1 MIVKTHKRLC
11 AVAIATA
18 LALPLALSAQQTNP
32 PSTTPPPAAAPPP
45 GTVPVTSQTPAG
57 PGVDPT
63 APTAEKGKTP
73 HKKHKAKST
82 VPAPQQPA
90 PQ

>member
-1 MIVKTHKRLC
+1 MKMKVICHGLLF
-11 AVAIATA
+11 AVLAT
-18 LALPLALSAQQTNP
+18 PVALSAQQTNP
-32 PSTTPPPAAAPPP
+32 PSTTPPPVAAPPP
-45 GTVPVTSQTPAG
+45 GTVPITSQTPAG

-63 APTAEKGKTP
+63 APTAEKGKAH
-73 HKKHKAKST
+73 HKKHKAKAT

>member
-1 MIVKTHKRLC
+1 MTTKTMCSALLL
-11 AVAIATA
+11 AVMAM
-18 LALPLALSAQQTNP
+18 PFALSAQQTNP
-32 PSTTPPPAAAPPP
+32 PSTTPPPASAPPP
-45 GTVPVTSQTPAG
+45 GTVPVTSQTSAG

-63 APTAEKGKTP
+63 APTAEKSKSH
-73 HKKHKAKST
+73 HKKHKAKGT